1 LVGEPLGRSN
11 AAPLVTGVS
20 FDDRPTVLFFYKST
34 CPVCQ
39 LAAPAIETLET
50 AYPGHIVGVGQDDP
64 DTLVAFSGDH
74 GMTFRSVSDAAP
86 YPVSDLYGIR
96 VVPTTFLVGG
106 DGHIVDVVESW
117 DRERL
122 NSISG
127 QIADLTASAFR
138 PVSEPGDGLPPFRPG

>member
-1 LVGEPLGRSN
+1 VREPLGRGN
-11 AAPLVTGVS
+11 AAPPIAGVA
-20 FDDRPTVLFFYKST
+20 FDGQPMVLFFYKST

-39 LAAPAIETLET
+39 MAAPLIQTLES
-50 AYPGHIVGVGQDDP
+50 AYPGRIVGVGQDDP
-64 DTLVAFSGDH
+64 ETLAAFSREH
-74 GMTFRSVSDAAP
+74 SMTFRSVPDDAP
-86 YPVSDLYGIR
+86 YVLSNPYGIS

-122 NSISG
+122 NAISG
-127 QIADLTASAFR
+127 QIADLTASAFV

>member
-1 LVGEPLGRSN
+1 MGEPLGRDH
-11 AAPLVTGVS
+11 AAPLIAGVA
-20 FDDRPTVLFFYKST
+20 FDDQPMVLFFYKST

-39 LAAPAIETLET
+39 LTGPVIETFET

-64 DTLVAFSGDH
+64 ETLAAFSRDY
-74 GMTFRSVSDAAP
+74 GMTFRSVSDVAP
-86 YPVSDLYGIR
+86 YAVSNLYGIR

-122 NSISG
+122 NAISG
-127 QIADLTASAFR
+127 QMADLTASAFR